1 MPIYNKNLL
10 FIHIPK
16 TGGTYIENKLK
27 KYDEYNLFGY
37 SNVFQSYLQHFTYI
51 QYIEILK
58 KEINVYNKFTI
69 IRNPYDRLYS
79 AYKQKFNNTSDPY
92 LINMMKSYDFKDFVL
107 NKLENLLINRHNNSY
122 RGNIT
127 HILPQTEFIK
137 DCNNIKIIL
146 YENMNE
152 LTDYIA
158 RFDINEQFE
167 YNNNNNTYI
176 QQYDNDMV
184 LKVNT
189 LYNEDIE
196 LYNKYLTPT
205 EKKNETN

>member
-1 MPIYNKNLL
+1 MPIYNKKIL

-37 SNVFQSYLQHFTYI
+37 SNDFQSYLQHFTYI

-58 KEINVYNKFTI
+58 TQINVYNKFTI

-127 HILPQTEFIK
+127 HILPQIEFIK

-146 YENMNE
+146 YEKMNE

-196 LYNKYLTPT
+196 LYNKYLN
-205 EKKNETN
+205 KMD

>member
-27 KYDEYNLFGY
+27 KYDKYNLFGY

-158 RFDINEQFE
+158 GFDINEQFE
-167 YNNNNNTYI
+167 YYNNNNTYI

-196 LYNKYLTPT
+196 LYNKYLTST